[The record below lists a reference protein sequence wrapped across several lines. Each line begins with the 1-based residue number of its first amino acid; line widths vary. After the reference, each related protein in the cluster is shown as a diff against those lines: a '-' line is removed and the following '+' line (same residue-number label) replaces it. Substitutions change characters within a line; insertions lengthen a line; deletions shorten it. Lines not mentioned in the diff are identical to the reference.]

1 MSKRFIVNQPKAGQ
15 GIINAGGA
23 MPGGEEPYLPPTLA
37 TGKEPEE
44 GTAPHQNQP
53 FQANAG
59 NGEEPPYIPTTISF
73 GKGTAARVNAASM
86 GSEEP
91 YVAPAISFKKPGTGK
106 PSKTNEAPPAK
117 ATNEEEPYV
126 STAKL
131 FDKKGGK

>member
-15 GIINAGGA
+15 GIINAKGA
-23 MPGGEEPYLPPTLA
+23 IPGAEEPYLPPTLA
-37 TGKEPEE
+37 IGKEPGE
-44 GTAPHQNQP
+44 GTTAP

-59 NGEEPPYIPTTISF
+59 NGEEQPYIPTTISF
-73 GKGTAARVNAASM
+73 GKGSAAKVNAAGM

-91 YVAPAISFKKPGTGK
+91 YVAPVISFKKPDTGKPSK

>member
-23 MPGGEEPYLPPTLA
+23 MPG
-37 TGKEPEE
+37 
-44 GTAPHQNQP
+44 
-53 FQANAG
+53 
-59 NGEEPPYIPTTISF
+59 GEEPPYIPTTISF

-91 YVAPAISFKKPGTGK
+91 YVAPVINFAKAKDGK
-106 PSKTNEAPPAK
+106 PSKTNVAAPAK